1 MGWCPAGRVLLLFF
15 AAFLLV
21 RAGIVAGEWALGII
35 LRHLDTSLIFRNF
48 LIEVLTCLAT
58 SEGTCTYHV
67 YK

>member
-1 MGWCPAGRVLLLFF
+1 MVPCGKGFIAIFRGFLASVGGLF
-15 AAFLLV
+15 
-21 RAGIVAGEWALGII
+21 IVVGEWALGII

-48 LIEVLTCLAT
+48 LIEVLTCLGT